1 MSFLLTVLILIVML
15 GILIST
21 HELGHLVMAKTF
33 NVYCLEYSIGFGP
46 KLFSRRRK
54 GGETAFSL
62 RAFPLGGYVSMYGE
76 GVELPDG
83 VSVPESRSL
92 NGVSAW
98 KRALILVAGIAVNL
112 LLALLFTFVYAT
124 CFPTYYTASYFDTG
138 YDAQGQVLAEAS
150 EAGSR
155 AYCFWIKGTIGTY
168 AVDESTDR
176 LYSPSYEVNS
186 DETEGGYIVDCAAT
200 VDGNSYVALYEVE
213 STVND
218 TDLLSGLTFY
228 KPLAGFYPSAIETKL
243 GLMAKPDFAT
253 SAYPL
258 SASSTLTLHLDVLAT
273 ASRDSKPTREDYAS
287 FLDENRNVKTLTTAA
302 ALNGSAYAWN
312 GSENLVTTTYTY
324 WAPFGARLLK
334 GCQDFAY
341 FFQSIGLGLASIFTG
356 NLSNL
361 GSVVA
366 MGSAINQA
374 TAFIGAGQTFFLYG
388 GFLSLNLA
396 IFNLLPFPGLDGWQ
410 LFVTFVE
417 KVFRK
422 KIPEKIKNAVSF
434 IGLALLFGLSI
445 FLIVKDI
452 VTLVK

>member
-1 MSFLLTVLILIVML
+1 
-15 GILIST
+15 
-21 HELGHLVMAKTF
+21 
-33 NVYCLEYSIGFGP
+33 
-46 KLFSRRRK
+46 
-54 GGETAFSL
+54 
-62 RAFPLGGYVSMYGE
+62 MYGE

-83 VSVPESRSL
+83 VAVPESRSL

-112 LLALLFTFVYAT
+112 FLALLFTFVYAT

-138 YDAQGQVLAEAS
+138 YDGQGQVITDAS

-168 AVDESTDR
+168 AVDENTDR
-176 LYSPSYEVNS
+176 LYSPAYEANS
-186 DETEGGYIVDCAAT
+186 DGTEGGYIVDCAAN
-200 VDGNSYVALYEVE
+200 VDGENYVALYEVE
-213 STVND
+213 SSVND

-228 KPLAGFYPSAIETKL
+228 KPQVGFFPDAIETKL
-243 GLMAKPDFAT
+243 GLMALPDFTTA
-253 SAYPL
+253 AYAL

-273 ASRDSKPTREDYAS
+273 ASRDSKPTRENFAA
-287 FLDENRNVKTLTTAA
+287 FLAENGNAKTLTSAA
-302 ALNGSAYAWN
+302 SPSGDAYSWAESGSLA
-312 GSENLVTTTYTY
+312 TTILTY
-324 WAPFGARLLK
+324 WAPFGTRLLK

-374 TAFIGAGQTFFLYG
+374 TAFIGVGQTFFLYG

-434 IGLALLFGLSI
+434 IGLALLFLLSI

>member
-1 MSFLLTVLILIVML
+1 MQILLTILVLVVML
-15 GILIST
+15 GILIAS
-21 HELGHLVMAKTF
+21 HELGHLVMAKAF

-46 KLFSRRRK
+46 KLFSHKRK
-54 GGETAFSL
+54 GGETVFSL

-76 GVELPDG
+76 GVELPAG
-83 VSVPESRSL
+83 VVIPESRSL
-92 NGVSAW
+92 NGISAW
-98 KRALILVAGIAVNL
+98 KRSLILVAGISVNL
-112 LLALLFTFVYAT
+112 FLALLFTFVYAT

-138 YDAQGQVLAEAS
+138 YDAAGQVITDPS

-155 AYCFWIKGTIGTY
+155 AYCFWIKGAVGDY
-168 AVDESTDR
+168 AVDEEADR
-176 LYSPSYEVNS
+176 LYSPARLTNS
-186 DETEGGYIVDCAAT
+186 AETKGGFVVDCEAKI
-200 VDGNSYVALYEVE
+200 DGANYVAVYDYE
-213 STVND
+213 STINT

-228 KPLAGFYPSAIETKL
+228 KPAEGFFPTAIESKL
-243 GLMAKPDFAT
+243 GLTSYPDFT
-253 SAYPL
+253 SAAYTL
-258 SASSTLTLHLDVLAT
+258 SASSSLTLHLNVLNT
-273 ASRDSKPTREDYAS
+273 VSRDSKPTREEFAS
-287 FLDENRNVKTLTTAA
+287 FLAADRNVKTLTATTAVS
-302 ALNGSAYAWN
+302 GDSYAWVN
-312 GSENLVTTTYTY
+312 SGNLVTTTYTY
-324 WAPFGARLLK
+324 WAPLGTRLLT

-341 FFQSIGLGLASIFTG
+341 FFQSIGVGLASIFMG

-374 TAFIGAGQTFFLYG
+374 TAFIGVGRTFFLYG

-417 KVFRK
+417 RIFHK
-422 KIPEKIKNAVSF
+422 KIPEKIKNVVSF
-434 IGLALLFGLSI
+434 VGLALLFLLSI